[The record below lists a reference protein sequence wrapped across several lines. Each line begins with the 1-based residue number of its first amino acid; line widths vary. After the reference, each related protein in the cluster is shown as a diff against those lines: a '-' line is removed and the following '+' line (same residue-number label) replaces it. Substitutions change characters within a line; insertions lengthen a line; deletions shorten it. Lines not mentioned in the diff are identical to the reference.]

1 MDWSSIITTLITA
14 GLAATASIVGSYLT
28 NEKRRREEE
37 TADAVKEQEQN
48 DRLKSIETKLIIH
61 NSYAE
66 KLGGIQKAVTDL
78 DKSVA
83 LIQKDI
89 EYFKK
94 GSK

>member
-1 MDWSSIITTLITA
+1 MDWGNVITA
-14 GLAATASIVGSYLT
+14 LIAAIASIAGAYLT
-28 NEKRRREEE
+28 NEKRRREEA

-48 DRLKSIETKLIIH
+48 DRLKSIEYKLDIH
-61 NSYAE
+61 NGYAE
-66 KLGGIQKAVTDL
+66 KLGGIQKSVTEL

-94 GSK
+94 GAK